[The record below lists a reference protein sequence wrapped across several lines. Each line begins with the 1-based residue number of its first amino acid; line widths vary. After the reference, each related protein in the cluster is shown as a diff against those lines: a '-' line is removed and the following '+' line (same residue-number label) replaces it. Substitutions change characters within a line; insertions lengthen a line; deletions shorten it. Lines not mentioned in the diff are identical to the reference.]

1 MKITHTLIAAA
12 LSLMAIS
19 CSTQRSSLTY
29 FEDIK
34 SQTDGV
40 IQAPTDYEIKIA
52 PDDELLITV
61 TSVIPEATAEYNLP
75 LSNPA
80 KNASLLESAQPKQQ
94 TFIVDKAGDI
104 KFPRLGMLHVAGLT
118 TREVQNLIEK
128 KISAEVEDPVV
139 KVLLVNFRI
148 NVLGEVRNPGT
159 IGVNRERFTILDAL
173 GAAGD
178 LTEYAERNNILLI
191 REVDGKKE
199 FHHLDINDSALL
211 SSPCYYLQQND
222 VIYVEPNKI
231 RKDNSKY
238 NQNNAFKLSMAS
250 AIISASSVIASLVIA
265 LTVK

>member
-1 MKITHTLIAAA
+1 MKLKYILILL
-12 LSLMAIS
+12 LSIGMWS
-19 CSTQRSSLTY
+19 CSTSRSSLTY

-34 SQTDGV
+34 TQTDGTLP
-40 IQAPTDYEIKIA
+40 APSTYEIRIV

-61 TSVIPEATAEYNLP
+61 TSLIPEVTAEYNLP

-80 KNASLLESAQPKQQ
+80 KNGSLLEVTQPKQQ
-94 TFIVDKAGDI
+94 TYLVDKAGDI
-104 KFPRLGMLHVAGLT
+104 NFPRLGVIHVAGMT
-118 TREVQNLIEK
+118 TSELQNLIAK
-128 KISAEVEDPVV
+128 KISVDVEDPIV
-139 KVLLVNFRI
+139 KVALVNFRV

-159 IGVNRERFTILDAL
+159 IGVNRERFSILDAL

-199 FHHLDINDSALL
+199 FHRLNLNDAELL
-211 SSPCYYLQQND
+211 SSPYYYLQQND
-222 VIYVEPNKI
+222 AIYVEPNKI

-265 LTVK
+265 LPVK

>member
-1 MKITHTLIAAA
+1 MKLKYILILL
-12 LSLMAIS
+12 LSIGMWS
-19 CSTQRSSLTY
+19 CSTSRSSLTY

-34 SQTDGV
+34 TQTDGTLP
-40 IQAPTDYEIKIA
+40 APSTYEIRIV

-61 TSVIPEATAEYNLP
+61 TSLIPEVTAEYNLP

-80 KNASLLESAQPKQQ
+80 KNGSLLEVTQPKQQ
-94 TFIVDKAGDI
+94 TYLVDKAGDI
-104 KFPRLGMLHVAGLT
+104 NFPRLGVIHVAGMT
-118 TREVQNLIEK
+118 TSELQNLIAK
-128 KISAEVEDPVV
+128 KISVDVEDPIV
-139 KVLLVNFRI
+139 KVALVNFRV

-159 IGVNRERFTILDAL
+159 IEVNRERFSILDAL

-199 FHHLDINDSALL
+199 FHRLNLNDAELL
-211 SSPCYYLQQND
+211 SSPYYYLQQND
-222 VIYVEPNKI
+222 AIYVEPNKI

>member
-1 MKITHTLIAAA
+1 MKISHLIIIAFSIA
-12 LSLMAIS
+12 MFS

-29 FEDIK
+29 FENIK
-34 SQTDGV
+34 TLQDGE
-40 IQAPTDYEIKIA
+40 IPAPSTYEIKIV
-52 PDDELLITV
+52 PDDELVITV
-61 TSVIPEATAEYNLP
+61 TSLIPEATAEYNLP

-80 KNASLLESAQPKQQ
+80 KNGSLLEVTQPKQQ
-94 TFIVDKAGDI
+94 TYLVDKAGDI
-104 KFPRLGMLHVAGLT
+104 DFPRIGNIHVAGMT
-118 TREVQNLIEK
+118 TSELQNLLAK

-139 KVLLVNFRI
+139 KVSLVNFRI

-159 IGVNRERFTILDAL
+159 IGVNRERFSILDAL

-178 LTEYAERNNILLI
+178 LTEYAERNNVLLI
-191 REVDGKKE
+191 REVNGKKE
-199 FHHLDINDSALL
+199 FHHLDLNDAALL
-211 SSPCYYLQQND
+211 SSPYYYLQQND
-222 VIYVEPNKI
+222 AIYVEPNKI

>member
-1 MKITHTLIAAA
+1 MKLKYILILL
-12 LSLMAIS
+12 LSIGMWS
-19 CSTQRSSLTY
+19 CSTSRSSLTY

-34 SQTDGV
+34 TQTDGTLP
-40 IQAPTDYEIKIA
+40 APSTYEIRIV

-61 TSVIPEATAEYNLP
+61 TSLIPEVTAEYNLP

-80 KNASLLESAQPKQQ
+80 KNGSLLEVTQPKQQ
-94 TFIVDKAGDI
+94 TYLVDKAGDI
-104 KFPRLGMLHVAGLT
+104 NFPRLGVIHVAGMT
-118 TREVQNLIEK
+118 TSELQNLIAK
-128 KISAEVEDPVV
+128 KISVDVEDPIV
-139 KVLLVNFRI
+139 KVALVNFRV

-159 IGVNRERFTILDAL
+159 IGVNRERFSILDAL

-199 FHHLDINDSALL
+199 FHRLNLNDAELL
-211 SSPCYYLQQND
+211 SSPYYYLQQND
-222 VIYVEPNKI
+222 AIYVEPNKI

>member
-1 MKITHTLIAAA
+1 MKLKYILILL
-12 LSLMAIS
+12 LSIGMWS
-19 CSTQRSSLTY
+19 CSTSRSSLTY

-34 SQTDGV
+34 TQTDGTLP
-40 IQAPTDYEIKIA
+40 APSTYEIRIV

-61 TSVIPEATAEYNLP
+61 TSLIPEVTAEYNLP

-80 KNASLLESAQPKQQ
+80 KNGSLLEVTQPKQQ
-94 TFIVDKAGDI
+94 TYLVDKAGDI
-104 KFPRLGMLHVAGLT
+104 NFPRLGVIHVAGMT
-118 TREVQNLIEK
+118 TSELQSLIAK
-128 KISAEVEDPVV
+128 KISVDVEDPIV
-139 KVLLVNFRI
+139 KVALVNFRV
-148 NVLGEVRNPGT
+148 NVLGEVRNAGT
-159 IGVNRERFTILDAL
+159 IGVNRERFSILDAL

-199 FHHLDINDSALL
+199 FHRLNLNDAELL
-211 SSPCYYLQQND
+211 SSPYYYLQQND
-222 VIYVEPNKI
+222 AIYVEPNKI

>member
-1 MKITHTLIAAA
+1 MKLKYILILL
-12 LSLMAIS
+12 LSIGMWS
-19 CSTQRSSLTY
+19 CSTSRSSLTY

-34 SQTDGV
+34 TQTDGTLP
-40 IQAPTDYEIKIA
+40 APSTYEIRIV

-61 TSVIPEATAEYNLP
+61 TSLIPEVTAEYNLP

-80 KNASLLESAQPKQQ
+80 KNGSLLEVTQPKQQ
-94 TFIVDKAGDI
+94 TYLVDKAGDI
-104 KFPRLGMLHVAGLT
+104 NFPRLGVIHVAGMT
-118 TREVQNLIEK
+118 TSELQNLIAK
-128 KISAEVEDPVV
+128 KISVDVEDPIV
-139 KVLLVNFRI
+139 KVALVNNRV

-159 IGVNRERFTILDAL
+159 IGVNRERFSILDAL

-199 FHHLDINDSALL
+199 FHRLNLNDAELL
-211 SSPCYYLQQND
+211 SSPYYYLQQND
-222 VIYVEPNKI
+222 AIYVEPNKI

>member
-1 MKITHTLIAAA
+1 MKISQLLIIA
-12 LSLMAIS
+12 LSIVMFS
-19 CSTQRSSLTY
+19 CSTQRSPLTY

-40 IQAPTDYEIKIA
+40 IPAPDSYSIKIV

-61 TSVIPEATAEYNLP
+61 TSTVPEATAEYNLP

-80 KNASLLESAQPKQQ
+80 KNGSLLEVTQPKQQ
-94 TFIVDKAGDI
+94 TFLVDKAGDI
-104 KFPRLGMLHVAGLT
+104 TFPRLGVIHVAGLT
-118 TREVQNLIEK
+118 TAELQKLIAK

-139 KVLLVNFRI
+139 KVSLVNFRV
-148 NVLGEVRNPGT
+148 NVLGEVKNPGT
-159 IGVNRERFTILDAL
+159 IGVTRERFSILDAL

-199 FHHLDINDSALL
+199 FHHLNLNDAALL
-211 SSPCYYLQQND
+211 SSPYYYLQQND
-222 VIYVEPNKI
+222 AIYVEPNKI

-250 AIISASSVIASLVIA
+250 AIISAGSVIASLVIA

>member
-1 MKITHTLIAAA
+1 MKLKYILILL
-12 LSLMAIS
+12 LSIGMWS
-19 CSTQRSSLTY
+19 CSTSRSSLTY

-34 SQTDGV
+34 TQTDGTLP
-40 IQAPTDYEIKIA
+40 APSTYEIRIV

-61 TSVIPEATAEYNLP
+61 TSLIPEVTAEYNLP

-80 KNASLLESAQPKQQ
+80 KNGSLLEVTQPKQQ
-94 TFIVDKAGDI
+94 TYLVDKAGDI
-104 KFPRLGMLHVAGLT
+104 NFPRLGVIHVAGMT
-118 TREVQNLIEK
+118 TSELQNLIAK
-128 KISAEVEDPVV
+128 KISVDVEDPIV
-139 KVLLVNFRI
+139 KVALVNFRV
-148 NVLGEVRNPGT
+148 NVLGEVRNP
-159 IGVNRERFTILDAL
+159 

-199 FHHLDINDSALL
+199 FHRLNLNDAELL
-211 SSPCYYLQQND
+211 SSPYYYLQQND
-222 VIYVEPNKI
+222 AIYVEPNKI

>member
-1 MKITHTLIAAA
+1 MKLKYILILL
-12 LSLMAIS
+12 LSIGMWS
-19 CSTQRSSLTY
+19 CSTSRSSLTY

-34 SQTDGV
+34 TQTDGTLP
-40 IQAPTDYEIKIA
+40 APSTYEIRIV

-61 TSVIPEATAEYNLP
+61 TSLIPEVTAEYNLP

-80 KNASLLESAQPKQQ
+80 KNGSLLEVTQPKQQ
-94 TFIVDKAGDI
+94 TYLVDKAGDI
-104 KFPRLGMLHVAGLT
+104 NFPRLGVIHVAGMT
-118 TREVQNLIEK
+118 TSELQNLIAK
-128 KISAEVEDPVV
+128 KISADVEDPIV
-139 KVLLVNFRI
+139 KVALVNFRV

-159 IGVNRERFTILDAL
+159 IGVNRERFSILDAL

-199 FHHLDINDSALL
+199 FHRLNLNDAELL
-211 SSPCYYLQQND
+211 SSPYYYLQQND
-222 VIYVEPNKI
+222 AIYVEPNKI

>member
-1 MKITHTLIAAA
+1 MKIGQLLVIALTLV
-12 LSLMAIS
+12 MFS
-19 CSTQRSSLTY
+19 CSTQRSPLTY

-34 SQTDGV
+34 TQTDGV
-40 IQAPTDYEIKIA
+40 IPAPDSYVIKIV

-61 TSVIPEATAEYNLP
+61 TSTVPEATAEYNLP

-80 KNASLLESAQPKQQ
+80 KNGSLLEVTQPKQQ
-94 TFIVDKAGDI
+94 TFLVDKAGDI
-104 KFPRLGMLHVAGLT
+104 NFPRLGMIHVAGMT
-118 TREVQNLIEK
+118 TSELQNLLAK
-128 KISAEVEDPVV
+128 KISTEVEDPVV
-139 KVLLVNFRI
+139 KVSLVNFRV
-148 NVLGEVRNPGT
+148 NVLGEVKNPGT
-159 IGVNRERFTILDAL
+159 IGVNRERFSILDAL

-199 FHHLDINDSALL
+199 FHHLNLNDAALL
-211 SSPCYYLQQND
+211 SSPYYYLQQND
-222 VIYVEPNKI
+222 AIYVEPNKI

>member
-1 MKITHTLIAAA
+1 MKLKYILILL
-12 LSLMAIS
+12 LSIGMWS
-19 CSTQRSSLTY
+19 CSTSRSSLTY

-34 SQTDGV
+34 TQTDGTLP
-40 IQAPTDYEIKIA
+40 APSTYEIRIV

-61 TSVIPEATAEYNLP
+61 TSLIPEVTAEYNLP

-80 KNASLLESAQPKQQ
+80 KNGSLLEVTQPKQQ
-94 TFIVDKAGDI
+94 TYLVDKAGDI
-104 KFPRLGMLHVAGLT
+104 NFPRLGVIHVAGMT
-118 TREVQNLIEK
+118 TSELHNLIAK
-128 KISAEVEDPVV
+128 KISVDVEDPIV
-139 KVLLVNFRI
+139 KVALVNFRV

-159 IGVNRERFTILDAL
+159 IGVNRERFSILDAL

-199 FHHLDINDSALL
+199 FHRLNLNDAELL
-211 SSPCYYLQQND
+211 SSPYYYLQQND
-222 VIYVEPNKI
+222 AIYVEPNKI

>member
-1 MKITHTLIAAA
+1 MKYILILL
-12 LSLMAIS
+12 LSIGMWS
-19 CSTQRSSLTY
+19 CSTSRSSLTY

-34 SQTDGV
+34 TQTDGTLP
-40 IQAPTDYEIKIA
+40 APSTYEIRIV

-61 TSVIPEATAEYNLP
+61 TSLIPEVTAEYNLP

-80 KNASLLESAQPKQQ
+80 KNGSLLEVTQPKQQ
-94 TFIVDKAGDI
+94 TYLVDKAGDI
-104 KFPRLGMLHVAGLT
+104 NFPRLGVIHVAGMT
-118 TREVQNLIEK
+118 TSELQNLIAK
-128 KISAEVEDPVV
+128 KISVDVEDPIV
-139 KVLLVNFRI
+139 KVALVNFRV

-159 IGVNRERFTILDAL
+159 IGVNRERFSILDAL

-199 FHHLDINDSALL
+199 FHRLNLNDAELL
-211 SSPCYYLQQND
+211 SSPYYYLQQND
-222 VIYVEPNKI
+222 AIYVEPNKI

>member
-1 MKITHTLIAAA
+1 MKLKYILILL
-12 LSLMAIS
+12 LSIGMWS
-19 CSTQRSSLTY
+19 CSTSRSSLTY

-34 SQTDGV
+34 TQTDGTLP
-40 IQAPTDYEIKIA
+40 APSTYEIRIV

-61 TSVIPEATAEYNLP
+61 TSLIPEVTAEYNLP

-80 KNASLLESAQPKQQ
+80 KNGSLLEVTQPKQQ
-94 TFIVDKAGDI
+94 TYLVDKAGDI
-104 KFPRLGMLHVAGLT
+104 NFPRLGVIHVAGMT
-118 TREVQNLIEK
+118 TSELQNLIAK
-128 KISAEVEDPVV
+128 KISVDVEDPIV
-139 KVLLVNFRI
+139 KVALVNFRV

-159 IGVNRERFTILDAL
+159 IGVNRERFSILDAL

-199 FHHLDINDSALL
+199 FHRLNLNDAELL
-211 SSPCYYLQQND
+211 SSPYYYLQQND
-222 VIYVEPNKI
+222 AIYAEPNKI

>member
-1 MKITHTLIAAA
+1 MKLNHLLAIVF
-12 LSLMAIS
+12 SLAMFS
-19 CSTQRSSLTY
+19 CSTSRSPLTY
-29 FEDIK
+29 FENIK
-34 SQTDGV
+34 TQQDGE
-40 IQAPTDYEIKIA
+40 IPAPSSYQIKIV

-61 TSVIPEATAEYNLP
+61 TSLIPEATAEYNLP

-80 KNASLLESAQPKQQ
+80 KNGSLLEVTQPKQQ
-94 TFIVDKAGDI
+94 TYLVDKAGDI
-104 KFPRLGMLHVAGLT
+104 DFPRLGTIHVAGMT
-118 TREVQNLIEK
+118 TTELQNLLAK
-128 KISAEVEDPVV
+128 KISVDVEDPVV
-139 KVLLVNFRI
+139 KVSLINFRI

-159 IGVNRERFTILDAL
+159 IGVNRERFSILDAL

-178 LTEYAERNNILLI
+178 LTEYAERNNVLLI

-199 FHHLDINDSALL
+199 FHHLNLNDAALL
-211 SSPCYYLQQND
+211 SSPYYYLQQND
-222 VIYVEPNKI
+222 AIYVEPNKI

>member
-1 MKITHTLIAAA
+1 MKLKYILILL
-12 LSLMAIS
+12 LSIGMWS
-19 CSTQRSSLTY
+19 CSTSRSSLTY

-34 SQTDGV
+34 TQTDGTLP
-40 IQAPTDYEIKIA
+40 APSTYEIRIV

-61 TSVIPEATAEYNLP
+61 TSLIPEVTAEYNLP

-80 KNASLLESAQPKQQ
+80 KNGSLLEVTQPKQQ
-94 TFIVDKAGDI
+94 TYLVDKAGDI
-104 KFPRLGMLHVAGLT
+104 NFPRLGVIHVAGMT
-118 TREVQNLIEK
+118 TSELQNLIAK
-128 KISAEVEDPVV
+128 KISVDVEDPIV
-139 KVLLVNFRI
+139 KVALVNFRV

-159 IGVNRERFTILDAL
+159 IGVNRERFSILDAL

-199 FHHLDINDSALL
+199 FHRLNLNDAELL
-211 SSPCYYLQQND
+211 PSPYYYLQQND
-222 VIYVEPNKI
+222 AIYVEPNKI

>member
-1 MKITHTLIAAA
+1 MKLKYILILL
-12 LSLMAIS
+12 LSIGMWS
-19 CSTQRSSLTY
+19 CSTSRSSLTY

-34 SQTDGV
+34 TQTDGTLP
-40 IQAPTDYEIKIA
+40 APSTYEIRIV

-61 TSVIPEATAEYNLP
+61 TSLIPEVTAEYNLP

-80 KNASLLESAQPKQQ
+80 KNGSLLEVTQPKQQ
-94 TFIVDKAGDI
+94 TYLVDKAGDI
-104 KFPRLGMLHVAGLT
+104 NFPRLGVIHVAGMT
-118 TREVQNLIEK
+118 TSELQNLIAK
-128 KISAEVEDPVV
+128 KISVDVEDPIV
-139 KVLLVNFRI
+139 KVALVNFRV

-159 IGVNRERFTILDAL
+159 IGVNRERFSILDAL
-173 GAAGD
+173 GAA
-178 LTEYAERNNILLI
+178 AERNNILLI

-199 FHHLDINDSALL
+199 FHRLNLNDAELL
-211 SSPCYYLQQND
+211 SSPYYYLQQND
-222 VIYVEPNKI
+222 AIYVEPNKI

>member
-1 MKITHTLIAAA
+1 MKLKYILILL
-12 LSLMAIS
+12 LSIGMWS
-19 CSTQRSSLTY
+19 CSTSRSSLTY

-34 SQTDGV
+34 TQTDGTLP
-40 IQAPTDYEIKIA
+40 APSTYEIRIV

-61 TSVIPEATAEYNLP
+61 TSLIPEVTAEYNLP

-80 KNASLLESAQPKQQ
+80 KNGSLLEVTQPKQQ
-94 TFIVDKAGDI
+94 TYLVDKAGDI
-104 KFPRLGMLHVAGLT
+104 NFPRLGVIHVAGMTSSEL
-118 TREVQNLIEK
+118 QNLIAK
-128 KISAEVEDPVV
+128 KISVDVEDPIV
-139 KVLLVNFRI
+139 KVALVNFRV

-159 IGVNRERFTILDAL
+159 IGVNRERFSILDAL

-199 FHHLDINDSALL
+199 FHRLNLNDAELL
-211 SSPCYYLQQND
+211 SSPYYYLQQND
-222 VIYVEPNKI
+222 AIYVEPNKI